1 MLFRELLNWGLFVIA
16 EDLKMVNTK
25 GVRRGTRYMFA
36 RDFRKRGRVKNHLGC
51 SSTINW
57 PILSLLKEG
66 CSAVRSTELQFNK
79 RSCTLHFAKIKC
91 TCFRKLQQNFFCRCF
106 IGSYFRFSL
115 VLQVLDV
122 VCHNWRCIFLF
133 HLGTIPLS
141 TYMKVYKVGDY
152 VDIKVRLLLKIE
164 I

>member
-1 MLFRELLNWGLFVIA
+1 MVLYFALSKNQMTHVFENCNIIFFV
-16 EDLKMVNTK
+16 
-25 GVRRGTRYMFA
+25 GV
-36 RDFRKRGRVKNHLGC
+36 
-51 SSTINW
+51 
-57 PILSLLKEG
+57 
-66 CSAVRSTELQFNK
+66 
-79 RSCTLHFAKIKC
+79 
-91 TCFRKLQQNFFCRCF
+91 F
-106 IGSYFRFSL
+106 IGSYFRVSL

-122 VCHNWRCIFLF
+122 VCHNWGCIFLF